1 MQMSFSEISKFL
13 SFSFPFSFLFLY
25 FVHHSSI
32 QRKSTFNWL
41 KLLRHLTQSYHREIQ
56 VNLIKANKTKIW
68 KLLCLHTAPGQPKLR
83 EADGEESE
91 IVEGRIRIEKFDDD
105 EQEGEVVGE
114 EEEGEEEGGE
124 VEEEG

>member
-1 MQMSFSEISKFL
+1 MAEAVTPSHPIIS
-13 SFSFPFSFLFLY
+13 
-25 FVHHSSI
+25 
-32 QRKSTFNWL
+32 QRNPSKPD
-41 KLLRHLTQSYHREIQ
+41 KGKQD
-56 VNLIKANKTKIW
+56 KKIW
-68 KLLCLHTAPGQPKLR
+68 KLLCLHTAPGQPELR
-83 EADGEESE
+83 EAEGEESE